1 MPFESIFGNLCVINV
16 NTYKITVM
24 KIGNAEL
31 TDTRKELVKW
41 INSIQDGTLLGL
53 LTSVKLSSDS
63 TTTDWWETL
72 TEGDKNN
79 ISEGLK
85 DLEEG
90 RTLTSK
96 EFWNGLKDG

>member
-1 MPFESIFGNLCVINV
+1 MNLFLVPYVPINV
-16 NTYKITVM
+16 NTYQTTIM

-31 TDTRKELVKW
+31 TDMRKELIKW
-41 INSIQDGTLLGL
+41 INSIQDSALLGL
-53 LTSVKLSSDS
+53 LTSVKLSSNN

-72 TEGDKNN
+72 TEGDKYN

-85 DLEEG
+85 DLEAG

-96 EFWNGLKDG
+96 EFWSGLKDG